1 MLLSEF
7 SPHNGLPC
15 KYNVQGFHDTGLK
28 RDYQLHQPAPPR
40 KQYTFKQLRHA
51 KIPALTFCSWLDAL
65 QMQWTQPSCVVPWQS
80 VPTLK
85 PQPVPMLDFSRQYA
99 SLRQEVLS
107 ALTAV
112 CDSQRF
118 ILGPQVAAFEKA
130 AAAACAA
137 RHAIGCASG
146 TDALWL
152 ALAACGIGDSTA
164 APRPGTP
171 SIAATG
177 VPGEQTLLAG
187 VAERWV
193 GSDAVVTTPFSFFAT
208 ASSILRAGARPLFA
222 DIDPRT
228 FNLSPSSVAEVLAS
242 PAGQNVK
249 AILPV
254 HLYGQCADWD
264 AFAALQ
270 RDHPGLLLIED
281 AAQAFGATWTS
292 SSQPGSAQP
301 SSGQPAARPAGSLGD
316 AAAFSFYPTKNLA
329 AMGDAGLVT
338 TSSAEIDRRARSLRA
353 HGMTRRYF
361 HDEVGCNSRMDDL
374 QAAVL
379 NVKLRHIDE
388 WNQQRRTR
396 AARYDQLF
404 REANLAVEWERES
417 STPQRDVSGRE
428 RGALAPRIESTDSM
442 GFSPGPSSAASTNDG
457 IVLPYTD
464 PRTTPVFHQYVIR
477 APRRD
482 ALRAH
487 LAAQQIGSEI
497 YYPVPIHLQA
507 ALRDLGHKPGDFP
520 HAERAA
526 TEVLALPLYP
536 ELRDDEQQTV
546 VAAIRAFYA

>member
-1 MLLSEF
+1 
-7 SPHNGLPC
+7 
-15 KYNVQGFHDTGLK
+15 
-28 RDYQLHQPAPPR
+28 
-40 KQYTFKQLRHA
+40 
-51 KIPALTFCSWLDAL
+51 
-65 QMQWTQPSCVVPWQS
+65 
-80 VPTLK
+80 
-85 PQPVPMLDFSRQYA
+85 MLDFSRQYA
-99 SLRQEVLS
+99 TLRQEVLS
-107 ALTAV
+107 ALTAI

-164 APRPGTP
+164 STRSANQP
-171 SIAATG
+171 
-177 VPGEQTLLAG
+177 
-187 VAERWV
+187 
-193 GSDAVVTTPFSFFAT
+193 DAVITTPFSFFAT

-228 FNLSPSSVAEVLAS
+228 FNLSPDSVAEVLAS
-242 PAGQNVK
+242 PAGKNVK

-264 AFAALQ
+264 AFEKLQ

-281 AAQAFGATWTS
+281 AAQAFGASWTT
-292 SSQPGSAQP
+292 PGQP
-301 SSGQPAARPAGSLGD
+301 SRPAGSLGD

-338 TSSAEIDRRARSLRA
+338 TSIAEIDRRARSLRT
-353 HGMTRRYF
+353 HGMTHRYF

-404 REANLAVEWERES
+404 REANLAVEWSATEALHSNKDSGAPSIAAS
-417 STPQRDVSGRE
+417 SRWVG
-428 RGALAPRIESTDSM
+428 
-442 GFSPGPSSAASTNDG
+442 SAATIPSAVTPSTKDG

-464 PRTTPVFHQYVIR
+464 PRATPVFHQYVIL

-482 ALRAH
+482 ALRGH
-487 LAAQQIGSEI
+487 LTAQQIGSEI

-526 TEVLALPLYP
+526 AEVLALPLYP